1 MYPKE
6 KTVTTMKMTKLIWLV
21 PFLFLSFRLAAQ
33 QTAFTVKVTG
43 HGEPVLLLPGFTCTA
58 DVWQETVAAISAT
71 HECHAFTFA
80 GFGGV
85 PPIEMPWLPTIK
97 TQLIEYINKN
107 NLHQVTIIGHSLG
120 GTLGMWLV
128 TSQPAL
134 FKKLIAVDALPCTG
148 ALLMPNFKA
157 SQMVYDNPFS
167 KQQLAMDSVHFHQ
180 MARQMAAGMSLTK
193 SKHAQLVDWMMKA
206 DRKTYVYGYV
216 DMLKL
221 DLREDLA
228 NTTVP
233 VVILAATYPNRQ
245 QVETT
250 WNQQLAKLP
259 QKRIYYA
266 DQSAHFIMYDQ
277 PAWFIDRIRENLQ

>member
-1 MYPKE
+1 
-6 KTVTTMKMTKLIWLV
+6 MKITKLVWLF
-21 PFLFLSFRLAAQ
+21 PILFLSSRLLAQ

-43 HGEPVLLLPGFTCTA
+43 RGEPVFLLPGFTCTA
-58 DVWQETVAAISAT
+58 DVWQETVAAIST
-71 HECHAFTFA
+71 NHECHAFTFA

-85 PPIEMPWLPTIK
+85 PPIGLPWLPTIK
-97 TQLIEYINKN
+97 TQLIEYIKNKN
-107 NLHQVTIIGHSLG
+107 LHHVTIIGHSLG

-128 TSQPAL
+128 TAEPAL

-167 KQQLAMDSVHFHQ
+167 KQQLAMDSAHFHQ
-180 MARQMAAGMSLTK
+180 MARQMASGMSLNQTK
-193 SKHAQLVDWMMKA
+193 HDQLVDWMMKA

-216 DMLKL
+216 DLLKL
-221 DLREDLA
+221 DLREELA

-250 WNQQLAKLP
+250 WNQQLARLKE
-259 QKRIYYA
+259 KHIYYA

-277 PAWFIDRIRENLQ
+277 PAWFIARIRENLQ

>member
-1 MYPKE
+1 
-6 KTVTTMKMTKLIWLV
+6 MKIAKLILLV
-21 PFLFLSFRLAAQ
+21 PFLLLSFGTQAQ
-33 QTAFTVKVTG
+33 QAAFTVKVTG
-43 HGEPVLLLPGFTCTA
+43 QGEPVLLLPGFACTA
-58 DVWQETVAAISAT
+58 DVWQETVAAISVN

-85 PPIEMPWLPTIK
+85 PAIGLPWLPAIK
-97 TQLIEYINKN
+97 TQLIEYIKKKHLN
-107 NLHQVTIIGHSLG
+107 QVTIIGHSLG

-128 TSQPAL
+128 TTEPAL

-148 ALLMPNFKA
+148 ALLMPNFNA

-167 KQQLAMDSVHFHQ
+167 KQQLAMDSAHFRQ
-180 MARQMAAGMSLTK
+180 MARQMASGMSLNPA
-193 SKHAQLVDWMMKA
+193 KHDQLVDWIMQA

-216 DMLKL
+216 DLLKL

-233 VVILAATYPNRQ
+233 VVILAATYPSRQ
-245 QVETT
+245 QVKAT
-250 WNQQLAKLP
+250 WSQQLAKLKE
-259 QKRIYYA
+259 KRIYYA

-277 PAWFIDRIRENLQ
+277 PAWFIAKIRENLQ